1 MCRDGKIF
9 PIAEIGKGY
18 LYIGPATVT
27 IELGNARTDE
37 LLGYGVNNVVSMLRN
52 DENGYLDLSNEG
64 KSLEE
69 LGVTI
74 CPA

>member
-1 MCRDGKIF
+1 M
-9 PIAEIGKGY
+9 
-18 LYIGPATVT
+18 GPATVT
-27 IELGNARTDE
+27 IEVGNAWTDE